1 MQCAKPKGG
10 CGGLSNKGG
19 CGKPEQAGEKGGK
32 VAGEGRGRLS
42 RLPKA

>member
-19 CGKPEQAGEKGGK
+19 CGKPEQAGKRWQDCR
-32 VAGEGRGRLS
+32 RGV
-42 RLPKA
+42 